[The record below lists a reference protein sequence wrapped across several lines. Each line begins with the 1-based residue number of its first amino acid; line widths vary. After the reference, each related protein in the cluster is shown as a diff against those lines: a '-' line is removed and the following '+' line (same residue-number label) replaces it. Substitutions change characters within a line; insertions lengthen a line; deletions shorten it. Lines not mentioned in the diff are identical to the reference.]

1 MSIAALGHLGVPEFA
16 GSATH
21 DLANNPDDHHHDR
34 NGHELPAMS
43 KSEMKKQRQQ
53 QKHEEKAAKARAKA
67 AKYQADAKKEQNKS
81 VQESEKAAAPQ

>member
-1 MSIAALGHLGVPEFA
+1 
-16 GSATH
+16 
-21 DLANNPDDHHHDR
+21 
-34 NGHELPAMS
+34 MS

-81 VQESEKAAAPQ
+81 CRRARKQQLPSNNLGSLGGRCESAAN